1 MPTLALLAFTL
12 ALAPGEPLLR
22 DPDAKAAFDAA
33 QAAFEAEDF
42 AEASKQLERAY
53 MFEPEPELLYPW
65 AQAQRNL
72 GNCES
77 AVDLYQRFIDT
88 GPSERM
94 AGLARQN
101 IARCEETTAQRPGA
115 APEPEPEVAAATD
128 DEPPPP
134 RVAPDIDAA
143 PGSTKPVGHDIAA
156 GVLVGVGGAAAIV
169 GAALL
174 GTAAR
179 QAKKT
184 YDVDDNATYLDM
196 RAQTVTLQRAGI
208 GMLVTGGVLV
218 VAGVIRYG
226 VVAKRRKNAAV
237 ATWWDGRGGGLAMSG
252 RF

>member
-1 MPTLALLAFTL
+1 MPTLALFAFTL

-22 DPDAKAAFDAA
+22 DPEAKAAFDAA

-65 AQAQRNL
+65 AQAERNL
-72 GNCES
+72 GHCDS
-77 AVDLYQRFIDT
+77 AVDLYEKFIDT

-94 AGLARQN
+94 AELARQN
-101 IARCEETTAQRPGA
+101 IARCEETTAAEATPV
-115 APEPEPEVAAATD
+115 EPEPAMD

-134 RVAPDIDAA
+134 RVEPRSDTRIETR
-143 PGSTKPVGHDIAA
+143 PVPIKPVGRDVAG

-179 QAKKT
+179 QAKQT

-196 RAQTVTLQRAGI
+196 RARTVTLQRAGLA
-208 GMLVTGGVLV
+208 MLVTGGVLV
-218 VAGVIRYG
+218 VAAVVRYG
-226 VVAKRRKNAAV
+226 VVARKRKNADV
-237 ATWWDGRGGGLAMSG
+237 AMWWDGRGGGLAMSA